1 MPPNQHW
8 FCSVQVFMFYS
19 SYVCSTYLLITMTFE
34 RFFSIT
40 KPLNAA
46 SFNTINKARIIIV
59 FIFMFGFTYSI
70 PFLFIGANDGRTCIP
85 NAIISHSLFGEIYYY
100 LTNIVTS
107 VIPFVSLLIMNSVII
122 HTLRKRSK
130 QALSESIGQGQ
141 TEGQSVKIKNSNKQV
156 YTMLLL
162 LTFVF
167 LALSTPVTLLIF
179 YINFYTGNSPYYFAS
194 LHLFYQFGEKTHATN
209 HGINF
214 FLYVMSGQKFRTDL
228 GNLLSTKCS
237 RTSENV
243 PHRVNTNRTSATVL
257 NNRLG

>member
-1 MPPNQHW
+1 MHMPPNQHW
-8 FCSVQVFMFYS
+8 FCSMQVFMFYS
-19 SYVCSTYLLITMTFE
+19 SYVCSTYLLITITFE

-70 PFLFIGANDGRTCIP
+70 PFLFIGANDDRTCIP

-156 YTMLLL
+156 EHM
-162 LTFVF
+162 F
-167 LALSTPVTLLIF
+167 
-179 YINFYTGNSPYYFAS
+179 
-194 LHLFYQFGEKTHATN
+194 
-209 HGINF
+209 
-214 FLYVMSGQKFRTDL
+214 TDL
-228 GNLLSTKCS
+228 NWALKKAFAGISLPCFHKTMMFLIINYISLMSS
-237 RTSENV
+237 MN
-243 PHRVNTNRTSATVL
+243 H
-257 NNRLG
+257 